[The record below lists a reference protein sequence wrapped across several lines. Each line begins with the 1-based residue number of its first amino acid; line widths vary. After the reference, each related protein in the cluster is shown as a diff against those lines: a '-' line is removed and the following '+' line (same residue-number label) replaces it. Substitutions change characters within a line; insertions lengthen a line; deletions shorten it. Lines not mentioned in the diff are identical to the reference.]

1 MQEEMTMEQLLAE
14 EEAAAGQEIKEKE
27 VVEGTVILVNRDE
40 AFVDIGYKQEI
51 PIPKRELR
59 YPAPESAEDVVKVG
73 DVIKVFVVSMGGENG
88 AVLSKVKAD
97 KFAAWEVLQGITER
111 QETVEAEITNV
122 VKGGVV
128 AAVQGLR
135 AFIPASQ
142 VDLGFVKDL
151 QVYVGQIVTA
161 LPLECDP
168 KKQRLVL
175 SRRKILEEERTQK
188 QERLFSTLEAG
199 QTLKGV
205 VKRLVDYGAFIDI
218 GGVDGLAHI
227 SDLSW
232 SRVKHPSEV
241 LEVGQEL
248 DVKVKSFDP
257 ETKRISLSVKDTL
270 QDPWFERAGKYTEG
284 SLIQGKII
292 KLTNFGAFMEIEPG
306 FDGLIPM
313 GELSDR
319 RIAKADEA
327 VSMGDVVTVKILRID
342 TAKKRISLSIAK
354 ADKNLEE
361 VPAAE

>member
-151 QVYVGQIVTA
+151 QVYVGQTVTA
-161 LPLECDP
+161 FPLECDP

-175 SRRKILEEERTQK
+175 SRRKILEEERAQK
-188 QERLFSTLEAG
+188 QEQLFSTLEAG

-232 SRVKHPSEV
+232 NRVKHPSEV
-241 LEVGQEL
+241 LEAGQEL
-248 DVKVKSFDP
+248 DVKVKNIDA
-257 ETKRISLSVKDTL
+257 EAGRISLSVKETMP
-270 QDPWFERAGKYTEG
+270 DPWLEKAEKYTEG
-284 SLIQGKII
+284 SVITGTII
-292 KLTNFGAFMEIEPG
+292 KLTDFGAFMEIEPG

-313 GELSDR
+313 GELATK
-319 RIAKADEA
+319 RINRADEA
-327 VSMGDVVTVKILRID
+327 VELHQEVSVKILHID
-342 TAKKRISLSIAK
+342 MKRKRISLSITK
-354 ADKNLEE
+354 ANAE
-361 VPAAE
+361 AAE